1 MEIHVKCQEKYFLK
15 KYFKERENYSINKT
29 IQTLK
34 LDVIINLDQFE
45 PTIIPCVNLILIT
58 KPPTHNNFTGWT
70 NV

>member
-1 MEIHVKCQEKYFLK
+1 MEIHVKCQEKYFSN
-15 KYFKERENYSINKT
+15 KYFKKRENYSINKT

-34 LDVIINLDQFE
+34 TDVIINLDQFE
-45 PTIIPCVNLILIT
+45 PTIPYVNLILIT